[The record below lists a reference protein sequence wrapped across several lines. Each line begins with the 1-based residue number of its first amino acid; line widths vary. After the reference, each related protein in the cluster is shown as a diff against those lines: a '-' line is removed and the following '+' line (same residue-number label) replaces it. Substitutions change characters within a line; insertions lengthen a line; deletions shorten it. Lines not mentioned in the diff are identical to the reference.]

1 MANPS
6 FGATMLKDPHTPS
19 GRSMGQAVINLR
31 RIEYLKGIP
40 QSEAEAL
47 AEVSELRHY
56 PDRATV
62 YNQGEK
68 LPGVFVVVQGA
79 LKVFRTD
86 GRGRVQ
92 VIKIL
97 QPGECVGE
105 VPVFDGGPASSSAE
119 AHGETECWMIP
130 GQALQRMTHANPVV
144 GEAMIQH
151 FAAKVR
157 HLVELVETLSLHSVP
172 ERVGQLILE
181 YQGRNPGRA
190 LVEFKET
197 QEDLAQCIG
206 ASREAFSRALRLLA
220 DLGLIQSTFPVVRI
234 MDVAKLQRYARG

>member
-1 MANPS
+1 
-6 FGATMLKDPHTPS
+6 MLKDSHNPS

-31 RIEYLKGIP
+31 RIDYLKGVP
-40 QSEAEAL
+40 QAEAEAL

-62 YNQGEK
+62 FNQGEK

-130 GQALQRMTHANPVV
+130 GSALQRMTHANPMV

-157 HLVELVETLSLHSVP
+157 HLVDLVETLSLHSVP
-172 ERVGQLILE
+172 ERVAQMICE
-181 YQGRNPGRA
+181 YHSRTPHRS
-190 LVEFKET
+190 LVEFQET

-206 ASREAFSRALRLLA
+206 ASREAFSRALRLLT

-234 MDVAKLQRYARG
+234 LDVQKLQHYARG